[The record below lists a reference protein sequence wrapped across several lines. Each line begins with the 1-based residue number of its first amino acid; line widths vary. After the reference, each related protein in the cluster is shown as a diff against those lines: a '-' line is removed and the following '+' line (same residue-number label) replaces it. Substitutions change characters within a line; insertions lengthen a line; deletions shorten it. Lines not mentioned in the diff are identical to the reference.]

1 LREEIQMARP
11 ESTSSHS
18 TLEEL
23 PTEKHDPLLE
33 HMKNSDAY
41 GAGLHWQN
49 TANSDLEA
57 GPMGRPLTRA
67 DTAAYVTKH
76 PSRIPDEGTMILLD
90 LADCS
95 NAEKGGDLHC

>member
-1 LREEIQMARP
+1 MARP
-11 ESTSSHS
+11 ESTSSRS

-41 GAGLHWQN
+41 GAGLHRQN

-95 NAEKGGDLHC
+95 NAKKGGDVHC